1 TPRILA
7 ATRRSAAA
15 PSDTAPALSPREREV
30 LAAVARGMSNAQIAR
45 ELLISEATVKTH
57 LLRVNNK
64 LGVDSRTGAVMEALR
79 QGLIELD

>member
-1 TPRILA
+1 M
-7 ATRRSAAA
+7 RS
-15 PSDTAPALSPREREV
+15 S
-30 LAAVARGMSNAQIAR
+30 
-45 ELLISEATVKTH
+45 LLISEATVKTH